1 MKTEKQ
7 RSYAKR
13 AIDANNEPDVL
24 HFDEIGNTR
33 INDNNDRYQE
43 RIPHNDKVI
52 FWSEGTI
59 APQNRHDSLLRP
71 SIYNYKARPGNN
83 RNTHSH
89 APYNEMYNMAV
100 MPDFK

>member
-7 RSYAKR
+7 RSNAKI
-13 AIDANNEPDVL
+13 AIESKNEPDVL
-24 HFDEIGNTR
+24 QFDEIGNAR
-33 INDNNDRYQE
+33 INLNNDRYQE
-43 RIPHNDKVI
+43 RIPHNDKEI

-71 SIYNYKARPGNN
+71 SIYNYKARPGKN